1 MPAKGL
7 ADSAAGP
14 MTTTGSDL
22 TTADQGDRTRPMTLP
37 SVSVTVAINLPLQPV
52 DGAAAVA
59 ATISG
64 RAPSR
69 TTGPGQRSCWSRV
82 GPEVDRASSASRSR
96 AGRSSRL
103 IWSPTQRDHKH
114 SSWFSNADGPA
125 GVCGRGSA
133 AGGPR
138 QLGCRPRRTSRLGG
152 RAHGNMIEERPG
164 SRGQGGC

>member
-22 TTADQGDRTRPMTLP
+22 TTADQGDRTRPTTLP

-69 TTGPGQRSCWSRV
+69 TTCPGQRSCWSR
-82 GPEVDRASSASRSR
+82 GP
-96 AGRSSRL
+96 
-103 IWSPTQRDHKH
+103 
-114 SSWFSNADGPA
+114 
-125 GVCGRGSA
+125 
-133 AGGPR
+133 GG
-138 QLGCRPRRTSRLGG
+138 RPRVFGFTVTRGKIVEIDLVADPARLQ
-152 RAHGNMIEERPG
+152 ALELTVLE
-164 SRGQGGC
+164 C